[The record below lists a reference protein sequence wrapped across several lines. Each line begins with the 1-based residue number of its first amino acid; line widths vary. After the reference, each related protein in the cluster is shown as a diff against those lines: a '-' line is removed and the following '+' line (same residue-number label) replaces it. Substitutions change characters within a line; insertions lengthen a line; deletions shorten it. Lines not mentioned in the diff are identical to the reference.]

1 MRSFIAAFFLAALVL
16 VAACGSYGGISGENY
31 GDIAAGDSGITLT
44 QAEHQVG
51 WGKTNCFECHM
62 TENMHQTDRTGT
74 GLNLE
79 AIQDMTRE
87 QGLSSCPTCHGTNG
101 VE

>member
-1 MRSFIAAFFLAALVL
+1 MRNLIALSLLAVSIAI
-16 VAACGSYGGISGENY
+16 ASCGSYETISGEDY

-44 QAEHQVG
+44 QAEHPVG
-51 WGKTNCFECHM
+51 WGKAECFECHM

-74 GLNLE
+74 GLNLQ

-87 QGLSSCPTCHGTNG
+87 QGLLSCPTCHGTNG
-101 VE
+101 VQ

>member
-1 MRSFIAAFFLAALVL
+1 MRNLITILFLAVSMTIAS
-16 VAACGSYGGISGENY
+16 CGSYNDISGENY

-44 QAEHQVG
+44 QAEHPVG
-51 WGKTNCFECHM
+51 WGKANCFECHM

-74 GLNLE
+74 GLNLQ
-79 AIQDMTRE
+79 AIQDLTRE
-87 QGLSSCPTCHGTNG
+87 QGLASCPICHGTNG